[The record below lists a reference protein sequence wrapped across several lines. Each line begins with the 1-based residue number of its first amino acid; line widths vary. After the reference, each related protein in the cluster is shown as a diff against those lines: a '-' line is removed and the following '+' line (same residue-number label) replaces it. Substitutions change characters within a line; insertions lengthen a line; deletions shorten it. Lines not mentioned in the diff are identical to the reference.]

1 MHAGNDA
8 AEQAFKLTIEGTEMA
23 VKIVGSGMKHI
34 AAALYVL
41 LKDNNKTRG
50 ALRLKTMMKQ
60 NPNAVV
66 YSVRKEDM
74 QQFVRSAKD
83 YGILY
88 CALKD
93 RNKDGLIDVL
103 VRPEDAG
110 RIDRIVQRF
119 QLNAVSTDT
128 RISVEQEPTAAP
140 TPTPEAQA
148 QETRQ
153 TEDLLNSLLGEQPIP
168 QPEQEAQ
175 SLLDYL
181 MEPKAKEETPENPT
195 MAETGK
201 SPLSEP
207 FSEKSAAGRTGDD
220 GRKSVRQ
227 DLRTIAAQQK
237 NVPKQGKNKRMER

>member
-50 ALRLKTMMKQ
+50 ALRLKSMMKQ

-103 VRPEDAG
+103 VRPEDAS

-128 RISVEQEPTAAP
+128 RISAEQEPTAAP
-140 TPTPEAQA
+140 TPEAQA
-148 QETRQ
+148 QEAQQ
-153 TEDLLNSLLGEQPIP
+153 TEDLLNSLLGEEPIS

-181 MEPKAKEETPENPT
+181 MEPEKKEETPENPT

-207 FSEKSAAGRTGDD
+207 FSEKSVTDKTGDD

-227 DLRTIAAQQK
+227 DLQGIAAQQQSARK
-237 NVPKQGKNKRMER
+237 KGKNKGMER